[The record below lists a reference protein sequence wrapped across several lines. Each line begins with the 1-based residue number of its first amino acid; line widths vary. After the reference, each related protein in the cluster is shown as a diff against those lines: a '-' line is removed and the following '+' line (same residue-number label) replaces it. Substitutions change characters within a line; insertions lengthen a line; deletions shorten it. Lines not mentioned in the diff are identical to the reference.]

1 MDGHRDRIGGLI
13 LAGGAG
19 RRMGGADK
27 GLLAWH
33 GAPLVAHVAS
43 RLRPQVA
50 AIAISANRNLEAYA
64 PFADRVLVD
73 AVGGFRGPLAG
84 IAAGLADC
92 AQPWLLCVPV
102 DLPLLPSDLA
112 ARLRVAA
119 EAAGA
124 MLAVAHDGG
133 RRQVLCALLR
143 PALAASA
150 RDALARGDGAVHSW
164 QDQHAALEVD
174 FSDQAQAFANFNR
187 FTPG

>member
-1 MDGHRDRIGGLI
+1 MGVHRDGIGGLI

-27 GLLAWH
+27 GLLAWR

-50 AIAISANRNLEAYA
+50 AVAVSANRNLESYA

-92 AQPWLLCVPV
+92 AHPWLLCVPV
-102 DLPLLPSDLA
+102 DLPMLPRDLA
-112 ARLRVAA
+112 PRLREAA
-119 EAAGA
+119 EAADA
-124 MLAVAHDGG
+124 TIAVAHDGV

-164 QDQHAALEVD
+164 QDGHAAREVD
-174 FSDQAQAFANFNR
+174 FSDQAQAFANFNQ
-187 FTPG
+187 FEPG